1 MYVEVDFP
9 IVVLNS
15 SSGND
20 ADWVILLTSRTLP
33 YGAGAFLRTPLSSTV
48 AFPWVLVV
56 GFAQL
61 MVLGFDAWTRV
72 NTFSV
77 GSPASG
83 PLVAGLPL
91 NSSTQPLMVNAPL
104 AVAVAVPVP
113 TSAPAQFAIACF
125 IVWPESWLS
134 AHLDAALVLIFQFLS
149 R

>member
-33 YGAGAFLRTPLSSTV
+33 YGAGAFLRTPFSSTV

-56 GFAQL
+56 GF
-61 MVLGFDAWTRV
+61 DACTRV

-91 NSSTQPLMVNAPL
+91 NSSTQPLIWNRPL
-104 AVAVAVPVP
+104 AVAVAVPEP
-113 TSAPAQFAIACF
+113 TSAFLQAVIASFMVLPA
-125 IVWPESWLS
+125 SWLS
-134 AHLDAALVLIFQFLS
+134 AHLAAAFVLIFQFLS
-149 R
+149 RKIWVR